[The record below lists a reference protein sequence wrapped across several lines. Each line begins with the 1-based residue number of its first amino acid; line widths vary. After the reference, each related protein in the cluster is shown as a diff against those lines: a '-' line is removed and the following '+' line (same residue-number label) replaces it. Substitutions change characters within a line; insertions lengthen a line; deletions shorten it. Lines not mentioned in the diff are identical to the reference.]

1 MERAIIQQHLAGRK
15 RTPIPNCRIVHVRYV
30 TGTYEVFRQEQCL
43 HQNMETHI
51 RSYENAEALLAA
63 FETAKA
69 RSAPLASPY
78 KYVSDWFKQQFPN
91 YAHAVTTEQH
101 PGTITLISMPDV
113 GAYKARA

>member
-51 RSYENAEALLAA
+51 KTIRHCFHSTVYPAHIHLIPINKESDMIISNPKLKLSGDEFKEIAERIHQAWNN
-63 FETAKA
+63 K
-69 RSAPLASPY
+69 
-78 KYVSDWFKQQFPN
+78 
-91 YAHAVTTEQH
+91 
-101 PGTITLISMPDV
+101 
-113 GAYKARA
+113 